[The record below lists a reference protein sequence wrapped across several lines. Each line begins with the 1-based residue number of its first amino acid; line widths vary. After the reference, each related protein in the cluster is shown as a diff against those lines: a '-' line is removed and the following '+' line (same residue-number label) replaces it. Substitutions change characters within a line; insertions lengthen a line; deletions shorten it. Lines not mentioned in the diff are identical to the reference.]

1 MGRYT
6 CEKETPGFMT
16 LAPCEQYA
24 LDAAP
29 EAARQEMESALAATT
44 AAQARAVFARR
55 LGMYRRVEENRDP
68 FTFLHLHECGG
79 HLRPLF
85 ALWRLEK
92 DESIIQ
98 NALKVSILRRQWAA
112 ANLFRNYP
120 DCNEVHHDPETFLYF
135 QIPLLDITGEAGL
148 TKSITDVA
156 DMAGNWAEGVPAW
169 YDWET
174 HGFRSTRL
182 GSRRVEA
189 EWPHDYQE
197 ANHFRIIS
205 IALAAYR
212 HARQDRYLE
221 LAVDYADRW
230 RRHIAQ
236 CRAAGEPVVMQ
247 ILPPGATA
255 VEMGHGGA
263 LLKQPEPGQ
272 YMTFYTRVASNTA
285 YDVIQGL
292 QDVARLSGENRF
304 LDAAGEALA
313 QFREN
318 RDPATGRWPHSWSG
332 GEWRTSSN
340 GGKPPL
346 AGDSNTFL
354 ARAALRQAALRPE
367 DAGLRD
373 DLAQWAESAL
383 QGREPFEFAMNG
395 LLFAGWAV
403 TGREDFL
410 AAGYRRLAA
419 GMALTFSHPEYHIC
433 GATTRPG
440 YGLHVEWPLTLEA
453 GYVDNGTRGSWPLR
467 WPFELGKR

>member
-1 MGRYT
+1 M
-6 CEKETPGFMT
+6 P
-16 LAPCEQYA
+16 LAPCEQAA

-29 EAARQEMESALAATT
+29 DDARPD
-44 AAQARAVFARR
+44 AQAALNAASADQAREVFMRR
-55 LGMYRRVEENRDP
+55 LEVYRRVEEARDP
-68 FTFLHLHECGG
+68 GSYIHLHECGG
-79 HLRPLF
+79 HLRPLL
-85 ALWRLEK
+85 ALWRLTK
-92 DESIIQ
+92 DDSILQHAI
-98 NALKVSILRRQWAA
+98 KVSILRRKWAQE
-112 ANLFRNYP
+112 NLFRNYP

-148 TKSITDVA
+148 MKSITDVA
-156 DMAGNWAEGVPAW
+156 DMAGDWAEGVPAW

-174 HGFRSTRL
+174 HGFRSTQL

-189 EWPHDYQE
+189 QWPHDYQE

-205 IALAAYR
+205 IVLAAYR

-236 CRAAGEPVVMQ
+236 CRKASQPVVMQ
-247 ILPPGATA
+247 ILPPGAEA

-292 QDVARLSGENRF
+292 QDVYRLSGQERF
-304 LDAAGEALA
+304 LDAAGEVLA

-318 RDPATGRWPHSWSG
+318 RDRATGRWPHSWSG
-332 GEWRTSSN
+332 DEWRA
-340 GGKPPL
+340 GPPAGRVSF
-346 AGDSNTFL
+346 AGDSNAFL
-354 ARAALRQAALRPE
+354 ARVALRQAALRPE
-367 DAGLRD
+367 DSGLRE
-373 DLAQWAESAL
+373 DLAAWAETAL
-383 QGREPFEFAMNG
+383 QGGESFEFAMNG
-395 LLFAGWAV
+395 LLFVGWAV
-403 TGREDFL
+403 TGREEFL

-419 GMALTFSHPEYHIC
+419 GMALTFSDPEYHIC
-433 GATTRPG
+433 GARTRPG

-453 GYVDNGTRGSWPLR
+453 GSVDNGTRGSWPLR
-467 WPFELGKR
+467 WPFEMGKRQSLSFV